1 MDIDII
7 KSEFD
12 RICDE
17 QEKIDSTGFGKVL
30 QCLNEEVLQGIKH
43 SVLFPFTD
51 NVEAITKALEMT
63 GHKKDEAFCA
73 RFMKSYR
80 LFVEGKQIQAQGL
93 DIIANAIPKCGKQSG
108 GFYFVPISIY
118 TPADNNEL
126 QQAISDILEQEAK
139 EGKGLYANITQI
151 PKEDEF
157 LDSLL
162 CVEAFNCK
170 HSFTKWL
177 DELKRYNVAGKQGA
191 FLNEKLTR
199 FLFELVNK
207 CANVIKDNT
216 DSPNKTKNSLND
228 IISSLDELSVW
239 GLFFQIL
246 MLQGLF
252 TMLESIDIN
261 EEQNGFDEAQSLY
274 DWIAEILYKKIIR
287 FSRGYYGDNDLATL
301 QPFCEYLCTTAA
313 GEAVQQ
319 RVKSEYYPEL
329 QKTASEQREALQT
342 STGKVKNRETQE
354 EITKPLTDGGKPQFQ
369 IPPKE
374 LCTDKAVKIFEY
386 AIKEGL
392 MERNG
397 NRYKWTKTN
406 SLYGYFVDKV
416 SDKLDLKSSANRI
429 QWKLFERIVT
439 NHKELLSTA
448 KQAVNDYSNKNLPP
462 PENDNIVNSILKHL

>member
-17 QEKIDSTGFGKVL
+17 QEKIDCTGFGKVL
-30 QCLNEEVLQGIKH
+30 QCLNKEVLQGIKH
-43 SVLFPFTD
+43 PVLFPFTD

-73 RFMKSYR
+73 RFMKYCR
-80 LFVEGKQIQAQGL
+80 LFVEGKQIQSQGL

-126 QQAISDILEQEAK
+126 QQAISDILEQDAK

-246 MLQGLF
+246 ILQGIF

-329 QKTASEQREALQT
+329 QEIS
-342 STGKVKNRETQE
+342 KNP
-354 EITKPLTDGGKPQFQ
+354 IL
-369 IPPKE
+369 PKE
-374 LCTDKAVKIFEY
+374 LNNDEAINLLKRLVKAGFCFEVFSWNPEKTEY
-386 AIKEGL
+386 QAAACAHHISFILWGK
-392 MERNG
+392 
-397 NRYKWTKTN
+397 NRWKPFE
-406 SLYGYFVDKV
+406 SLWG
-416 SDKLDLKSSANRI
+416 KSNMAQTYNRI
-429 QWKLFERIVT
+429 PTDANETSVRSVDDLF
-439 NHKELLSTA
+439 
-448 KQAVNDYSNKNLPP
+448 
-462 PENDNIVNSILKHL
+462 PENKPQKKH